1 MKKLVVFLGILFFS
15 FNSFAKATNHP
26 DKAFINQ
33 LYMLLEDLPLE
44 IEEEVM
50 ILVNLKVDEQNYIKV
65 RSVETKD
72 PLVRKLIKKRLHN
85 KRLALPME
93 AEGSYILPIRISL

>member
-1 MKKLVVFLGILFFS
+1 MAS
-15 FNSFAKATNHP
+15 NHP

-33 LYMLLEDLPLE
+33 IYLLLEDLPLE
-44 IEEEVM
+44 IEEEVLV
-50 ILVNLKVDEQNYIKV
+50 LVNLNVDQQNYIKV

-85 KRLALPME
+85 KMLALPIK
-93 AEGSYILPIRISL
+93 AEGSYLLPIRISL